1 MQVVRN
7 SAYSLPVKDQL
18 KAVSPIIAFID
29 PFFSSGV
36 HLALTGALSAAASIA
51 SSIRGE
57 ASEWDAARYHTGK
70 VGISYTRSLISI
82 DSSVRFGDSF

>member
-1 MQVVRN
+1 V
-7 SAYSLPVKDQL
+7 SAKLYLSL
-18 KAVSPIIAFID
+18 AFID

-57 ASEWDAARYHTGK
+57 ASEFEAAKYHSGK
-70 VGISYTRSLISI
+70 VGISYTRY
-82 DSSVRFGDSF
+82 VFDSFYAVI